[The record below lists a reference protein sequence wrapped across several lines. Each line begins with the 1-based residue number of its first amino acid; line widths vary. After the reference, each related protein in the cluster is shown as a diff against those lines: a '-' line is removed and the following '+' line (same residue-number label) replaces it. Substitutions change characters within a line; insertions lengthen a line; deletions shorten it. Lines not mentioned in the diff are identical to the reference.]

1 MIVLWLIV
9 DERIA
14 SANDRW
20 VEDIRCMTFEIERTI
35 GPWGLTTLYGLTLA
49 RVI

>member
-1 MIVLWLIV
+1 VIVLWLIV

-20 VEDIRCMTFEIERTI
+20 VEDIRCM
-35 GPWGLTTLYGLTLA
+35 LTQGACFAL
-49 RVI
+49 IDQF